1 MERETYVKKRQL
13 AQENPELYMSL
24 IIDGMSQD
32 HCILPY
38 FGNKK
43 TANVMVKQKIIGA
56 KQHGFAR
63 SFYRT
68 YPHFQVEQILPFKF

>member
-1 MERETYVKKRQL
+1 MEKETYVKKRQV

-43 TANVMVKQKIIGA
+43 GRRNVEAENHWSKAAWI
-56 KQHGFAR
+56 R
-63 SFYRT
+63 
-68 YPHFQVEQILPFKF
+68 